1 LDTLGI
7 TDTHIRW
14 VNAVQGPQTATN
26 AALEDLQAL
35 KPYRTTVRSIR
46 HSLMSEWRKSAQSSG
61 AASLLL
67 ERTRATM
74 VILLFFFIFFKK
86 FFVWFSFRL
95 DHRMITIL

>member
-1 LDTLGI
+1 MDTLGI

-14 VNAVQGPQTATN
+14 VNAVQGAQTATN
-26 AALEDLQAL
+26 AALDDLQAL

-74 VILLFFFIFFKK
+74 VMLFIINYYYYVLIF
-86 FFVWFSFRL
+86 WFSFRL
-95 DHRMITIL
+95 DRMITIL